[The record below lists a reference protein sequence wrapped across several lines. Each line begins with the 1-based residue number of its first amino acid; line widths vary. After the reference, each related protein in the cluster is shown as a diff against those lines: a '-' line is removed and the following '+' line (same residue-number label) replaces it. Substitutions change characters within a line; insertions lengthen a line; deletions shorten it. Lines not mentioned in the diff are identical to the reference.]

1 MERGLLINR
10 GGVFTPL
17 QTMVINDR
25 IRDGICKITV
35 DNTLDDWRF
44 LKVSYTTIFMEL
56 QAFWKDVAKFK
67 PT

>member
-1 MERGLLINR
+1 MEKGLLIHR

-35 DNTLDDWRF
+35 DNTLDDWRL